1 MCTLQKKYKYS
12 PSLWGQTILM
22 YSYPTGRT
30 FFEHMNRASFLLQY
44 QELKKTIEKT
54 RFFWSKKLWQSC
66 RKLQAPPFSQRS
78 LTKGEGESKGIC
90 GSVGIGRG
98 SKGSTPI
105 PEKRGQMSM
114 PKGGKG
120 ICRPQ
125 WLERKISPTPMLVAS
140 TFCSPHSSDLSRYH
154 AVHYN

>member
-1 MCTLQKKYKYS
+1 
-12 PSLWGQTILM
+12 M

-30 FFEHMNRASFLLQY
+30 FFQHMNRASFLLQY

-78 LTKGEGESKGIC
+78 KTKGEGESKGIC

-105 PEKRGQMSM
+105 PEKRGADEHAQGEGNLSPSM
-114 PKGGKG
+114 IGK
-120 ICRPQ
+120 
-125 WLERKISPTPMLVAS
+125 ED
-140 TFCSPHSSDLSRYH
+140 FPHANAGSLNFFVVPIHRTSLGTMQYIIIKK
-154 AVHYN
+154 